1 MLAPSHPALDTCP
14 KRGLPTTRCGRGR
27 PNPDPNPWR
36 PRPPSHSHE
45 APPATWRLITRMK
58 SWRPR
63 PPGNPLHAAAGPPRI
78 RRPRPSPAYFW
89 VAAAAPRKKI
99 RPAAGRPAGGGGASQ
114 REALGGRLATRVVRG
129 RGYPAFATWR
139 RRKSLPPSFRR
150 LPPPSRSSGH
160 PSMSRPRPRSSTGAQ
175 MDGPTPHCPLVPDLR
190 WGARRPR
197 INGQIKAARAYAQ

>member
-63 PPGNPLHAAAGPPRI
+63 PPGNPLHAAAGPPQNT
-78 RRPRPSPAYFW
+78 
-89 VAAAAPRKKI
+89 AAAAFP
-99 RPAAGRPAGGGGASQ
+99 GVL
-114 REALGGRLATRVVRG
+114 LGGRGRAKKKNPACGRPPRRRRG
-129 RGYPAFATWR
+129 GQPARSAWWPSRHKGRTGEGLPGLRHMAKAKTSPPLLSEAPPAFPFLW
-139 RRKSLPPSFRR
+139 PPFDV
-150 LPPPSRSSGH
+150 
-160 PSMSRPRPRSSTGAQ
+160 Q
-175 MDGPTPHCPLVPDLR
+175 
-190 WGARRPR
+190 
-197 INGQIKAARAYAQ
+197 AAA